1 MPRLPGFRL
10 ATRLQGGTK
19 PHFWGKSLMRL
30 YLYSTEP
37 AQFEDPIS
45 GVDHASSQLPYIYVI
60 TPTHTRLVQKAEL
73 TRLSQTLR
81 LVPNIHWIVIEDSN
95 QTSNLVTSVL
105 SQSQLSYTHLNA
117 TGVITGGPKRGV
129 PQRNAALKWLR
140 ENAEY
145 DGVVYFADDDN
156 TYDVRIFEE
165 VRLVPAFQHNW
176 AMIYDFQQ
184 CGIFTWIDSDEPV

>member
-1 MPRLPGFRL
+1 
-10 ATRLQGGTK
+10 
-19 PHFWGKSLMRL
+19 MRL

-45 GVDHASSQLPYIYVI
+45 GVDHASPQLPYIYVI

-81 LVPNIHWIVIEDSN
+81 LVPNVHWIVIEDSN

-140 ENAEY
+140 ENAEN

-165 VRLVPAFQHNW
+165 VRLVPIFQHIIL
-176 AMIYDFQQ
+176 A
-184 CGIFTWIDSDEPV
+184 